1 MCEEIRDASRT
12 DESHQISSWSEQSG
26 GVITLRNGY
35 EGCCSFQE
43 VNWVSNVCFCDAML
57 QHSEAIL
64 CPVHKVTK
72 DRGGGCDKSNLT
84 ITVLKKE
91 GCGIRW
97 FHMLSQSGRWKTGL
111 HVKDTD
117 ACSLWMHGSL
127 CWADFYNICRRS
139 LFDWHKASRALF
151 LMSPAIK
158 NDRFEGS
165 GGMMGCQLFRRPLPA
180 LTAHSSGHSPFD
192 HFIL

>member
-127 CWADFYNICRRS
+127 CWADFYNICRWS

-165 GGMMGCQLFRRPLPA
+165 EGMMGCQLFRRPLPA
-180 LTAHSSGHSPFD
+180 LTAHSSGRSPFD

>member
-72 DRGGGCDKSNLT
+72 DRGGDKSNLT

-111 HVKDTD
+111 HVKDTEMHVHFGCTG
-117 ACSLWMHGSL
+117 ACAGLIFITY
-127 CWADFYNICRRS
+127 ADGVC
-139 LFDWHKASRALF
+139 
-151 LMSPAIK
+151 
-158 NDRFEGS
+158 
-165 GGMMGCQLFRRPLPA
+165 
-180 LTAHSSGHSPFD
+180 LTDTKLAEPYF
-192 HFIL
+192 

>member
-72 DRGGGCDKSNLT
+72 DRGGGGKSNLT

-111 HVKDTD
+111 HVKDTE
-117 ACSLWMHGSL
+117 MHVHFG

-158 NDRFEGS
+158 IDRFEGS

-180 LTAHSSGHSPFD
+180 LTAHSSGRSPFD